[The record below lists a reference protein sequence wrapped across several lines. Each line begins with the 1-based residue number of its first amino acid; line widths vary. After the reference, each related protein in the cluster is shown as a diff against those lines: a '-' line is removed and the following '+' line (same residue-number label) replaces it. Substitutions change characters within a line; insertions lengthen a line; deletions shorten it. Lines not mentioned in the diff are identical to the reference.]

1 MKKTAEKL
9 KNYIKKEIVLCIS
22 ALLALL
28 SMVFIKPDASYL
40 SYIDLRTLAILF
52 CLMTI
57 VAGFR
62 QLGIFDLLAALL
74 LQKGKGMYGIIAI
87 LTLLC
92 FFMSMLITNDV
103 ALITFVPLTI
113 TLFDRI
119 GSGVPSTLSKRLM
132 LTCISMQTIAANLGS
147 MLTPIGNPQNLFLY
161 GKANAGGRSMTV
173 SAFVGLL
180 LPYSLISL
188 FLLMLWIIL
197 LCFVNRKRLPSFC
210 PELSL
215 PVTHRSRKAKEY
227 LTAYLLLF
235 GISLLCVAHLLPYGV
250 LFFLVLLYTL
260 IRNPGLLM
268 KVDYSLLF
276 TFVALFLFIGNLG
289 RIPQFR
295 DVLQRFLSGKEVWA
309 AVLAS
314 QVMSNVP
321 AAILLEKFS
330 SNLPALMIGANLG
343 GLGSLI
349 ASMAS
354 LISFKYLAE
363 KDSSLC
369 RRYLAE
375 FTLANLIFLAILLLF
390 HSGHSC

>member
-9 KNYIKKEIVLCIS
+9 ENFIKKEIVLCLS
-22 ALLALL
+22 AFLALI
-28 SMVFIKPDASYL
+28 SMFFIKPDASYL
-40 SYIDLRTLAILF
+40 SYIDFRTLAILF

-62 QLGIFDLLAALL
+62 QLGIFDLLAVRL
-74 LQKGKGMYGIIAI
+74 LQKGKGIYGVMAI
-87 LTLLC
+87 LMLLC

-113 TLFDRI
+113 TLFDRA
-119 GSGVPSTLSKRLM
+119 GSAVPSALSKRLM
-132 LTCISMQTIAANLGS
+132 LTCIAMQTIAANLGS

-161 GKANAGGRSMTV
+161 GKANTGGHTMTV

-180 LPYSLISL
+180 FPYSLLSL
-188 FLLMLWIIL
+188 ILLMLWIL
-197 LCFVNRKRLPSFC
+197 LLRFVNRKKLSSLC

-215 PVTHRSRKAKEY
+215 PAAGYNGKAKEY
-227 LTAYLLLF
+227 LIAYLLLF

-250 LFFLVLLYTL
+250 PFFLVLLYTL
-260 IRNPGLLM
+260 LRNRRLLM
-268 KVDYSLLF
+268 QVDYSLLF
-276 TFVALFLFIGNLG
+276 TFATLFIFIGNLG
-289 RIPQFR
+289 RIPQFYS
-295 DVLQRFLSGKEVWA
+295 VLQRLLSGREVLT

-321 AAILLEKFS
+321 AAVLLEKFS
-330 SNLPALMIGANLG
+330 SDLPALMIGTNLG

-354 LISFKYLAE
+354 LISFKYIAG
-363 KDSSLC
+363 KDSTLC

-375 FTLANLIFLAILLLF
+375 FTLANLMFLAVLLLF
-390 HSGHSC
+390 YFYHS

>member
-9 KNYIKKEIVLCIS
+9 ENFIKKEIVLCLS
-22 ALLALL
+22 AFLALI
-28 SMVFIKPDASYL
+28 SMFFIRPDASYL
-40 SYIDLRTLAILF
+40 SYIDFRTLAILF

-62 QLGIFDLLAALL
+62 QLGIFDLLAVRL
-74 LQKGKGMYGIIAI
+74 LQKGKGIYGVMAI
-87 LTLLC
+87 LMLLC

-113 TLFDRI
+113 TLFDRA
-119 GSGVPSTLSKRLM
+119 GSAVPSALSKRLM
-132 LTCISMQTIAANLGS
+132 LTCIAMQTIAANLGS

-161 GKANAGGRSMTV
+161 GKANAGGHTMTV

-180 LPYSLISL
+180 LPYSLLSL
-188 FLLMLWIIL
+188 ILLILWIL
-197 LCFVNRKRLPSFC
+197 LLRFVDRKKLTSLC

-215 PVTHRSRKAKEY
+215 PAAGYSGKAKEY
-227 LTAYLLLF
+227 LIAYLLLF

-260 IRNPGLLM
+260 LRNRRLLM
-268 KVDYSLLF
+268 QVDYSLLF
-276 TFVALFLFIGNLG
+276 TFAALFIFIGNLG
-289 RIPQFR
+289 RIPQFH
-295 DVLQRFLSGKEVWA
+295 DLLQRLLSGREVLT

-321 AAILLEKFS
+321 AAVLLEKFS
-330 SNLPALMIGANLG
+330 SDLPALMIGTNLG

-354 LISFKYLAE
+354 LISFKYIAG

-375 FTLANLIFLAILLLF
+375 FTLANLIFLAVLLLF
-390 HSGHSC
+390 YFYHS